1 VSGIKEIRY
10 LKGVGG
16 KRADALKDAGIEGI
30 DDLLSVMPFRWEDRR
45 AFATVA
51 TLVPGGAEATL
62 DLRVVSSRLIRTR
75 RRGFTIFHAV
85 LADATGNIRA
95 IWYNQPYLQ
104 RVFAADA
111 RVVVFGRATLDRR
124 TGRDLVLE
132 NPDFERVDPDE
143 DATIHTGRIVPVYR
157 KLGTLTSRALR
168 STIWHVLQAA
178 EESDVPAILPGEVRD
193 EQGFPTRLEALRDIH
208 FPPAGATMKTLEER
222 RTPAQRA
229 LAFEEIFVLQL
240 ALAERRRAVE
250 KTPRAAAYE
259 IPEALRVKLAKLL
272 PFKLTEAQR
281 RVLLEIKA
289 DLTGPHPMNR
299 LLQGDVGSGKT
310 IVALLALLVAV
321 ENGYQGALM
330 APTEILADQHAKN
343 VLRLLRDAGSDVK
356 VVVLMGSQRAAAK
369 RRALEDIATGRG
381 QIVIGTHALFEAGVA
396 FKKLG
401 LVVVD
406 EQHRFGVMQ
415 RLALASKGD
424 RPDLL
429 VMTATPIPRSLALT
443 LYGDLD
449 LSVIDE
455 LPPGRTPIKTVVR
468 FEHDRGKVYE
478 GIGKEVA
485 AGRQAYVVV
494 PLVEE
499 TAASDLKAATAF
511 AEHLSKRVFPKLNVG
526 LLHGRLKSEEKER
539 VMADL
544 VRGAIQVLVATTVV
558 EVGVDVPNA
567 SVMVVE
573 HAERFGL
580 SQLHQLRGRVGRG
593 AARSYCV
600 LMVGEEAGALARER
614 LSTMEATNDGFK
626 IAERDLEL
634 RGAGVVFGTQQHGLS
649 DLQFL
654 ADALRDP
661 KLIDE
666 ARDAARR
673 LATEG
678 RSARILAS
686 LKGSWRTRLQLPGA
700 G

>member
-1 VSGIKEIRY
+1 
-10 LKGVGG
+10 VGG

-30 DDLLSVMPFRWEDRR
+30 DDLLSIMPFRWEDRR
-45 AFATVA
+45 AFATVSK
-51 TLVPGGAEATL
+51 LVPGGAEATL

-75 RRGFTIFHAV
+75 RRGFTIFHAI
-85 LADATGNIRA
+85 LADATGNIKA

-104 RVFAADA
+104 RVFAPDA

-124 TGRDLVLE
+124 TGRELVLE

-178 EESDVPAILPGEVRD
+178 EEADVPAIVPEDVRR
-193 EQGFPTRLEALRDIH
+193 EQDFPTRLESLRWIH
-208 FPPAGATMKTLEER
+208 FPPADATMKTLEER

-250 KTPRAAAYE
+250 RTPRAAQYE
-259 IPEALRVKLAKLL
+259 IPDALRVKLAKLL
-272 PFKLTEAQR
+272 PFKLTEAQK
-281 RVLLEIKA
+281 RVLLEIKG

-310 IVALLALLVAV
+310 IVALLTLLVAV

-330 APTEILADQHAKN
+330 APTEILADQHARN
-343 VLRLLRDAGSDVK
+343 VLKLLQGAGSDVK
-356 VVVLMGSQRAAAK
+356 VVVLMGSQKAAAK

-381 QIVIGTHALFEAGVA
+381 QIVIGTHALFEAGVT

-415 RLALASKGD
+415 RLALASKGE

-468 FEHDRGKVYE
+468 FEHDREKVYD
-478 GIGKEVA
+478 GIRKEVA

-511 AEHLSKRVFPKLNVG
+511 AELLSKRVFPKLSVG

-600 LMVGEEAGALARER
+600 LMVGEEAGDLARER
-614 LSTMEATNDGFK
+614 LATMEATNDGFK
-626 IAERDLEL
+626 IAERDLDL
-634 RGAGVVFGTQQHGLS
+634 RGAGAVFGTQQHGAS

-654 ADALRDP
+654 ADILKNPR
-661 KLIDE
+661 LIDD
-666 ARDAARR
+666 AREAARR
-673 LATEG
+673 LAG
-678 RSARILAS
+678 QGHAVALLAG
-686 LKGSWRTRLQLPGA
+686 LKGGWRSRLMLPGA

>member
-1 VSGIKEIRY
+1 MTAVKELRY
-10 LKGVGG
+10 LKGVGP
-16 KRADALKDAGIEGI
+16 KRADALKEAGIEEI

-45 AFATVA
+45 AFATVGE
-51 TLVPGGAEATL
+51 LRPGGAEATL
-62 DLRVVSSRLIRTR
+62 DLKVVSSKLVRTR
-75 RRGFTIFHAV
+75 RRGFTIFQAV

-95 IWYNQPYLQ
+95 VWYNQPYLQ
-104 RVFAADA
+104 RVLAPDA
-111 RVVVFGRATLDRR
+111 RVVVFGRASLDRR

-132 NPDFERVDPDE
+132 NPDFERIDPTE
-143 DATIHTGRIVPVYR
+143 EATIHTGRIVPIYR
-157 KLGTLTSRALR
+157 KLGSLSSRAQR
-168 STIWHVLQAA
+168 STIWHVLAAA
-178 EESDVPAILPGEVRD
+178 EEGDVPPVLPGEVRE
-193 EQGFPTRLEALRDIH
+193 EQGFPTRLEALRATH
-208 FPPAGATMKTLEER
+208 FPPADTAMPELADR

-240 ALAERRRAVE
+240 ALAERRKAVE
-250 KTPRAAAYE
+250 RTPRAAQYE
-259 IPEALRVKLAKLL
+259 IPDALRVKLAKLL
-272 PFKLTEAQR
+272 PFKLTEAQK

-299 LLQGDVGSGKT
+299 LVQGDVGSGKT
-310 IVALLALLVAV
+310 IVALLTLLVAV

-330 APTEILADQHAKN
+330 APTEILADQHARNILK
-343 VLRLLRDAGSDVK
+343 LLREAGSDVK
-356 VVVLMGSQRAAAK
+356 VVVLMGSQKAAAK
-369 RRALEDIATGRG
+369 RRALEDIASGRG
-381 QIVIGTHALFEAGVA
+381 QIVIGTHALFEGGVT
-396 FKKLG
+396 FHKLG

-415 RLALASKGD
+415 RLALTSKGE

-455 LPPGRTPIKTVVR
+455 LPPGRTPITTVVR
-468 FEHDRGKVYE
+468 FERDREKVYD
-478 GIGKEVA
+478 GIRKEVA

-499 TAASDLKAATAF
+499 TAANDLKAATAF
-511 AEHLSKRVFPKLNVG
+511 AEHLGKRVFQKLTVG

-600 LMVGEEAGALARER
+600 LMVGEEAGEIAKTRLA
-614 LSTMEATNDGFK
+614 TMEATSDGFK
-626 IAERDLEL
+626 IAEKDFEL
-634 RGAGVVFGTQQHGLS
+634 RGPGALFGTQQHGLS

-654 ADALRDP
+654 AVVLKSPR
-661 KLIDE
+661 LIDD
-666 ARDAARR
+666 ARDAARK
-673 LATEG
+673 LADAG
-678 RSARILAS
+678 KGSALLSR
-686 LKGSWRTRLQLPGA
+686 LKGGWRTRLQLPGA

>member
-1 VSGIKEIRY
+1 MSGIKELRY

-30 DDLLSVMPFRWEDRR
+30 DDLLSIMPFRWEDRR
-45 AFATVA
+45 AFATVSK
-51 TLVPGGAEATL
+51 LVPGGAEATL

-85 LADATGNIRA
+85 LADATGNIKA
-95 IWYNQPYLQ
+95 IWYNQPYLL
-104 RVFAADA
+104 RVFVPDA

-132 NPDFERVDPDE
+132 NPDYERIDPDE
-143 DATIHTGRIVPVYR
+143 EATIHTGRIVPVYR

-168 STIWHVLQAA
+168 ATIWHVLQAA
-178 EESDVPAILPGEVRD
+178 EESDVPPILPDEVRR
-193 EQGFPTRLEALRDIH
+193 EQEFPTRLEALRWIH
-208 FPPAGATMKTLEER
+208 FPAADATMKTLEER

-250 KTPRAAAYE
+250 KTPRAASYE
-259 IPEALRVKLAKLL
+259 IPDALRVKLAKLL
-272 PFKLTEAQR
+272 PFKLTEAQK
-281 RVLLEIKA
+281 RVLLDIKA

-330 APTEILADQHAKN
+330 APTEILADQHARN
-343 VLRLLRDAGSDVK
+343 VIKLLGDAGSDVK
-356 VVVLMGSQRAAAK
+356 VVVLMGSQKAAAK

-381 QIVIGTHALFEAGVA
+381 QIVIGTHALFEGGVA
-396 FKKLG
+396 FKRLG

-406 EQHRFGVMQ
+406 EQHRFGVLQ

-468 FEHDRGKVYE
+468 FEHDRPKVYD
-478 GIGKEVA
+478 GIRKEVA

-600 LMVGEEAGALARER
+600 LMVGEEAGDLARER
-614 LSTMEATNDGFK
+614 LSTMEATSDGFK
-626 IAERDLEL
+626 IAERDLDL
-634 RGAGVVFGTQQHGLS
+634 RGAGVVFGTQQHGAS

-654 ADALRDP
+654 ADVLKNPR
-661 KLIDE
+661 LIDD
-666 ARDAARR
+666 ARNAARA
-673 LATEG
+673 LAQEG
-678 RSARILAS
+678 KAASILGA
-686 LKGSWRTRLQLPGA
+686 LKGSWKTRLLLPGA